1 MAKKE
6 IELLSANSIIDEEK
20 EIISWSP
27 QIDKGLSGGIMA
39 GSTVVVGGPPKLG
52 KTTSILHFCKN
63 AQKVGY
69 TICYGDVE
77 SRVRKRDLLGIPG
90 LDLSPEKFT
99 MIRSTKDRILEG
111 EEYMEKLEQVLKSND
126 RVVGV
131 IDSLSALCCKDLIEG
146 DIKERYRDSSPLL
159 ISRFCK
165 RVCNYIGVTDNI
177 FIGVTHIIANQGQG
191 HKTWMEASGNKIRYA
206 CDFKLRGT
214 HADTWT
220 VGSGTNA
227 EQVGQDIHWKCEC
240 SGLGKPNRDCTSK
253 LRYNEGIDEHAELIE
268 LAKEI
273 GVVRLSGAWY
283 YFEEEKWQGL
293 EKFVIELKQNQSL
306 YDTIRLKTRKMLGW
320 K

>member
-6 IELLSANSIIDEEK
+6 IELLSADSIIDEDK
-20 EIISWSP
+20 EIISWCP
-27 QIDKGLSGGIMA
+27 QIDKGLGGGIMA

-63 AQKVGY
+63 AQKAGY

-90 LDLSPEKFT
+90 LDLSPGKFSL
-99 MIRSTKDRILEG
+99 IRSTKDRILEG
-111 EEYMEKLEQVLKSND
+111 EEFMEKLEQVLKTND

-131 IDSLSALCCKDLIEG
+131 IDSLSALCCKDLIDA
-146 DIKERYRDSSPLL
+146 DIKDRYRDSSPLL

-165 RVCNYIGVTDNI
+165 RVCNYIGVTNNI

-191 HKTWMEASGNKIRYA
+191 QRTWMEASGNKIRYA

-214 HADTWT
+214 HAENWT
-220 VGSGTNA
+220 VGSGDNA
-227 EQVGQDIHWKCEC
+227 EQVGQNIHWKCEY
-240 SGLGKPNRDCTSK
+240 SGLGSPNRDCISK
-253 LRYNEGIDEHAELIE
+253 LRYNEGIDEYAEIIE

-273 GVVRLSGAWY
+273 GVVKVSGSWY
-283 YFEEEKWQGL
+283 SFKENKWQGV
-293 EKFVIELKQNQSL
+293 EKCLIDLKQNDAL
-306 YDTIRLKTRKMLGW
+306 YNTIRSETRKILGW